1 MEFTGTV
8 KSISEGANHVFISID
23 NQDGSE
29 IRLTLKEDDPRVTT
43 FRFRQQVSVNLTAK
57 E

>member
-1 MEFTGTV
+1 MDFTGTV
-8 KSISEGANHVFISID
+8 RSISEGANHVFISID

-29 IRLTLKEDDPRVTT
+29 IRLTLKEDDPRVAT
-43 FRFRQQVSVNLTAK
+43 FRFRQEVSVHLVAK

>member
-1 MEFTGTV
+1 MDFTGTV

-29 IRLTLKEDDPRVTT
+29 IRFTLKEDDPRVAT
-43 FRFRQQVSVNLTAK
+43 FRFRQQVSVNLTAR